1 MDCTKNTGQDKDTYT
16 AGEAI
21 KATGIPRQT
30 FINRCRQL
38 CIKMANCYTED
49 EIFKIASYV
58 PHSRNVRGDRVKDL
72 RDRLNKRLADEGTGL
87 CIETAKDGTA
97 TIRKSKGGRQTKKT
111 AGQTATKKPHA
122 TAIAKGVSAGC

>member
-1 MDCTKNTGQDKDTYT
+1 MTDTYT

-38 CIKMANCYTED
+38 CIKMENCYTAD
-49 EIFKIASYV
+49 QIFMIASYV
-58 PHSRNVRGDRVKDL
+58 PQVRKPSADRVSEL
-72 RDRLNKRLADEGTGL
+72 RDKINQMLADNDTGL

-97 TIRKSKGGRQTKKT
+97 TIRRAKGGCQKKKT
-111 AGQTATKKPHA
+111 AGQTATKKPRA

>member
-1 MDCTKNTGQDKDTYT
+1 MDDTYT

-38 CIKMANCYTED
+38 CIRMANCYTED
-49 EIFKIASYV
+49 EVFKIASYV

-97 TIRKSKGGRQTKKT
+97 TIRKAKGGNNGKKT
-111 AGQTATKKPHA
+111 AGRTATKKPRAAA
-122 TAIAKGVSAGC
+122 TVQGVSARG